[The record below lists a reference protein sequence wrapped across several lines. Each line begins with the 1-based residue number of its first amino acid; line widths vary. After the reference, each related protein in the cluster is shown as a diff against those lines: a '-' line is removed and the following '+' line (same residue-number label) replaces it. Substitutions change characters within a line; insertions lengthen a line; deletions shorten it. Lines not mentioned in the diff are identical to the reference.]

1 MPSPPIKRQ
10 EYVMKIDP
18 RIQFPDDAQSGRV
31 QSAGNGASQTKA
43 SSAASGI
50 SAPSGEDTVK
60 LSSTHAEV
68 HALAAQLS
76 AVPEVRAPRVAA
88 LQQRVRSGNFK
99 PDPQKVADAVVADHS
114 RQASKA

>member
-1 MPSPPIKRQ
+1 
-10 EYVMKIDP
+10 MKIDP
-18 RIQFPDDAQSGRV
+18 QNPVSRTMPSPDASRV
-31 QSAGNGASQTKA
+31 PVMAPRRRKA

-50 SAPSGEDTVK
+50 SALSGEDTVR
-60 LSSTHAEV
+60 LFQHAMRKFT
-68 HALAAQLS
+68 LWPLNSPQL
-76 AVPEVRAPRVAA
+76 PEVRAPRVAA